1 MTTKQ
6 TSLATQ
12 VSRAV
17 VWNTLFVPLK
27 LVAQVLA
34 TVLKLNNLS
43 PAAYGLLSLI
53 SGANNGLGTAI
64 DLGTQRALPKYIP
77 ETHRAGGLPATARFL
92 GAVFGAQMA
101 LLFAAALGLLAF
113 RGNALTYLRGAITG
127 DTRLT
132 ETARQ
137 TLLDYVGAHLGLLLG
152 VVVMLLFLGVCYDML
167 MAYLSSFFKQRAWN
181 SVALVAGVLQPLLV
195 AGALIAAYGLTGV
208 LIAMVVAPALA
219 VALALWSTARF
230 TIDDLR
236 LTLRENQKPAD
247 GVVNSRFSVLGS
259 LPSGFIRYSAVSF
272 LMTATDFIASRGFV
286 IFLIPNLSAIALLT
300 AGTEVVA
307 MLLGYLFT
315 PMVGVQVPLFTR
327 VRAGEG
333 GTLNGAYQSLVRLQL
348 LLLVPGGVGLALL
361 AQHALAVLAPAYR
374 DAAAIVWVLTPC
386 LFLECLLT
394 TAHNALIVYE
404 KLRIIVL
411 SRILALAVVPL
422 VLVLTPALGVLGA
435 ALAFGLAR
443 VISGAWVTANGYRLL
458 GLRWPWRF
466 TARVSLASLVMALL
480 VGLLAARLPILGA
493 QPTALE
499 RVQLAGL
506 LAALALGGALVF
518 VGALRL
524 VGGLDARDREQL
536 LKLNLPLK
544 RWVAKVL

>member
-195 AGALIAAYGLTGV
+195 AGALIADYGLTGV
-208 LIAMVVAPALA
+208 LIAMVLAPALA

-480 VGLLAARLPILGA
+480 VGLLAARLPTLGA